1 MMLLW
6 GKFNEHDY
14 CISMVTKIF
23 YNKAKTKLDRK
34 VEKDSKS
41 ATNLFQC
48 GINAKIRTVAE
59 AYNFSLSLGC
69 SLLESSFIR

>member
-1 MMLLW
+1 MNTIIAFLWLL
-6 GKFNEHDY
+6 KF
-14 CISMVTKIF
+14 IFIF

>member
-1 MMLLW
+1 MNTIIAFLWLL
-6 GKFNEHDY
+6 KFLF
-14 CISMVTKIF
+14 IF

-69 SLLESSFIR
+69 SLPESSFIR

>member
-1 MMLLW
+1 MNTIIAFLWLL
-6 GKFNEHDY
+6 KFLF
-14 CISMVTKIF
+14 IL
-23 YNKAKTKLDRK
+23 YNKAKTKLEGK

-59 AYNFSLSLGC
+59 TYNFSLSLGC
-69 SLLESSFIR
+69 SLPESSFIR

>member
-1 MMLLW
+1 MNTIIAFLWLL
-6 GKFNEHDY
+6 KFLF
-14 CISMVTKIF
+14 IF

-34 VEKDSKS
+34 VEEDSKS

>member
-1 MMLLW
+1 MNTIIAFLWLL
-6 GKFNEHDY
+6 KFLF
-14 CISMVTKIF
+14 IF

-59 AYNFSLSLGC
+59 ACNFSLSLGC

>member
-1 MMLLW
+1 MNTIIAFLWLL
-6 GKFNEHDY
+6 KFLF
-14 CISMVTKIF
+14 IF

>member
-1 MMLLW
+1 MNTIIAFLWLL
-6 GKFNEHDY
+6 KFLF
-14 CISMVTKIF
+14 IF
-23 YNKAKTKLDRK
+23 YNKVKTKLDRK

>member
-1 MMLLW
+1 MNTIIAFLWLL
-6 GKFNEHDY
+6 KFLF
-14 CISMVTKIF
+14 IF

-69 SLLESSFIR
+69 SLLDSSFIR